1 MSNDGELAVITPKVR
16 YQQDV
21 QEAGFVQDPAQEA
34 AIEALTDLH
43 AQLLAT
49 PSAPAAKGRVRR
61 LLRKRSASTAVP
73 GLYLWGGVGRGKTY
87 LMDLFYECLP
97 PEQRRRLHFHRFMK
111 AAHARLRTLRDQ
123 EDPLNLLAK
132 EWASEARVLCFDE
145 FFVSDIADAMILSG
159 LLHGLVESG
168 VTLVATSNVPP
179 ADLYADG
186 LQRERFLPAIALLEE
201 HTELLNVDGGVDYR
215 LRLLSRAPVYYA
227 PANAKTDEHLAKTFE
242 ALSPKREHT
251 APVIEING
259 REIKARGVGDGVL
272 YASFNALC
280 QSPRSADDYIELAK
294 QFHTVL
300 LANVPIMDHDC
311 DDAARRFIAL
321 VDEFYDRSV
330 KLIISASAEIDL
342 LYRGY
347 RLDFEFRRTLSRLQE
362 MQSHDYLALA
372 HRP

>member
-1 MSNDGELAVITPKVR
+1 MTTPKKR
-16 YQQDV
+16 YQLDV
-21 QEAGFVQDPAQEA
+21 QEAGFVHDPAQEA
-34 AIEALTDLH
+34 AIDALTELH
-43 AQLLAT
+43 AQLAQT
-49 PSAPAAKGRVRR
+49 PPAPVAKGGVSR
-61 LLRKRSASTAVP
+61 LLRKRSAPSAVP

-97 PEQRRRLHFHRFMK
+97 PEQRRRRHFHRFMK

-123 EDPLNLLAK
+123 QDPLNVLAK

-159 LLHGLVESG
+159 LLHGLIEHG

-201 HTELLNVDGGVDYR
+201 HTQVLNVDGGVDYR

-227 PANAKTDEHLAKTFE
+227 PADAATDQQLAQTFE
-242 ALSPKREHT
+242 SLSPERER
-251 APVIEING
+251 AEPELEVNG

-330 KLIISASAEIDL
+330 KLIISAAAEVDL